1 MSSPRG
7 ISLAIDLGWYQ
18 SEEGQGALAHL
29 RDPLIGTSRKFFGT
43 YVLTRYNENKF
54 ELQRNLFQDF

>member
-43 YVLTRYNENKF
+43 FLQNRTKLFRF
-54 ELQRNLFQDF
+54 ELQRTLFQDF

>member
-1 MSSPRG
+1 MGSPGPRG

-29 RDPLIGTSRKFFGT
+29 RDPLIGTSRKFFGM
-43 YVLTRYNENKF
+43 Y
-54 ELQRNLFQDF
+54 